1 MLAKKYRLPIQEFV
15 KKSGKSYKSR
25 HFLLKIF
32 YSESA
37 RGRFGIVIS
46 KKVSPKATTRNK
58 IKRRIFDFFGQ
69 HIAKLPVNDYLV
81 IVLSGAAEI
90 DKEEFLQEL
99 NKLLRVSPFVRQ
111 PADQGKSI

>member
-32 YSESA
+32 YSKGAHS
-37 RGRFGIVIS
+37 RFGIVIS
-46 KKVSPKATTRNK
+46 KKVSPKAIARNK
-58 IKRRIFDFFGQ
+58 IKRRTFDFFGRY
-69 HIAKLPVNDYLV
+69 IAKLPIEDYLV
-81 IVLSGAAEI
+81 IVLSGAAEV
-90 DKEEFLQEL
+90 DENEFLQEL
-99 NKLLRVSPFVRQ
+99 SKLLRVSPFVRQ